1 MEHNGADLMANE
13 LETYSYKDPVSP
25 KCSPDG
31 PLTQPWSPGSPSS
44 SSLQGQ
50 IHEESEE
57 TVSTIEQV
65 HISSIQGNLKVS
77 QSQKH
82 FFLKLHCP
90 KRSKILDKIL
100 PQPHRAESLLSTK
113 FHFQIHDTGSRKE
126 TIVRSWKEQL
136 RYHSQK
142 VGGAVKRL
150 D

>member
-13 LETYSYKDPVSP
+13 LEDYSYKDPVSP

-57 TVSTIEQV
+57 TVCGIEQV
-65 HISSIQGNLKVS
+65 DIYSIQGNLKVS

-90 KRSKILDKIL
+90 KKERNFRQNSDL
-100 PQPHRAESLLSTK
+100 ESS
-113 FHFQIHDTGSRKE
+113 IG
-126 TIVRSWKEQL
+126 
-136 RYHSQK
+136 
-142 VGGAVKRL
+142 
-150 D
+150 